1 MRDDKN
7 MIFFTRYWCARHTA
21 VDLSIHLPPG
31 RMTVKNSDRFDNI
44 GQWEEKAAPRLC
56 SIVKHFYHFLCS
68 EIVVYFFFCP
78 FVWCL
83 GVCIWLETNNNVQ
96 SVSVSS
102 IEHLFSIRVAF
113 DRPYKMKL
121 RRMNGVIMVNIAF
134 VSFDKLRLSDMA
146 IETSLCITKNES
158 GTYLSQCQASTVLI
172 IIFIRF
178 IFTFWSEKE
187 TKIYRKIDMLP
198 QCGTEHI
205 AFQVHAECSQKCV
218 IALFVALFIRM

>member
-1 MRDDKN
+1 
-7 MIFFTRYWCARHTA
+7 
-21 VDLSIHLPPG
+21 
-31 RMTVKNSDRFDNI
+31 
-44 GQWEEKAAPRLC
+44 
-56 SIVKHFYHFLCS
+56 
-68 EIVVYFFFCP
+68 
-78 FVWCL
+78 
-83 GVCIWLETNNNVQ
+83 
-96 SVSVSS
+96 
-102 IEHLFSIRVAF
+102 
-113 DRPYKMKL
+113 
-121 RRMNGVIMVNIAF
+121 MNGVIMVNIAF

-218 IALFVALFIRM
+218 IALFVALFIRMQNIGGSQNENGKYLCSDFYFIAAKENHFQRQIPTNESDIAHAKIVHPLSCCLLIFFSVPFCLVYRTKDVRMLLLNYITALIKINLGKENCETG

>member
-1 MRDDKN
+1 MTKIWYFSLDIDARGTQQL
-7 MIFFTRYWCARHTA
+7 IFRSTCRRVGWQWKIQI
-21 VDLSIHLPPG
+21 DSITL
-31 RMTVKNSDRFDNI
+31 DN
-44 GQWEEKAAPRLC
+44 GKKKAAPRLC

-78 FVWCL
+78 FVWSL
-83 GVCIWLETNNNVQ
+83 GVWIWLETNNNVQ

-102 IEHLFSIRVAF
+102 VEHLFSIRVAF

-187 TKIYRKIDMLP
+187 TKIYRKIDMLA

-205 AFQVHAECSQKCV
+205 AF
-218 IALFVALFIRM
+218 